1 MADESKTG
9 KKPKEAVSPETR
21 EAAQVE
27 QAQDGQNPTPQT
39 GGMEE
44 KKAVRRS
51 KKKTVLAGKIYIQAG
66 FNNTVITVTDN
77 EGQSLAQASA
87 GSCGFKGSKKGT
99 PYAAQMA
106 AESAAEKA
114 KVYGFEKADIFV
126 KGVGH
131 GREQA
136 LRGLIAQGINILR
149 IVDTTPVP
157 HNGCRQPRVRRV

>member
-1 MADESKTG
+1 MTEETKKTQTPTDTT
-9 KKPKEAVSPETR
+9 PKEAVAGAET
-21 EAAQVE
+21 A
-27 QAQDGQNPTPQT
+27 G
-39 GGMEE
+39 EE
-44 KKAVRRS
+44 KKAVRRN
-51 KKKTVLAGKIYIQAG
+51 KRKTVISGSIFIQAG
-66 FNNTVITVTDN
+66 FNNTIVTFTD
-77 EGQSLAQASA
+77 GDGKAVSWATS

-114 KVYGFEKADIFV
+114 KAYGFEKGDVYV

-136 LRGLIAQGINILR
+136 LRGLIAQGITILK

-157 HNGCRQPRVRRV
+157 HNGCRQPRTRRV